1 MCDFGLYQDGRAGE
15 AGTASTV
22 GIASDAS
29 ARTFATRARL
39 IEMMRSVLALFCLA
53 LVVAGCGS
61 SSNNDAQVTVPGLLA
76 PAKTPDEWAQRVVNR
91 LLRPLNQDLVVVSS
105 FNNPQVRVYIV
116 TQNEQALATIHNRL
130 NDLQKCTQKLDI
142 IGKPPGSD
150 AKLEHVDQELR
161 AACAAYE
168 QVATK
173 LSKATE
179 LFTTGKSDKVV
190 EGEKLQAS
198 ASAPSRIAAQH
209 LGAAIKTAQSLA
221 PFRRAGLQPSV

>member
-1 MCDFGLYQDGRAGE
+1 VSWWEGDSARLCDFGFHQDG
-15 AGTASTV
+15 
-22 GIASDAS
+22 
-29 ARTFATRARL
+29 RTFATRTRL

-61 SSNNDAQVTVPGLLA
+61 NSNSDANVTVPHLLA

-91 LLRPLNQDLVVVSS
+91 LLRPLNQDLVVLSS
-105 FNNPQVRVYIV
+105 FNSPQVRVYIV

-130 NDLQKCTQKLDI
+130 SDLQKCTQKLDI

-150 AKLEHVDQELR
+150 AKLEHIDQELR

-173 LSKATE
+173 LTKATD
-179 LFTTGKSDKVV
+179 LFTTGKSDKVI
-190 EGEKLQAS
+190 EAEKLQAS
-198 ASAPSRIAAQH
+198 ASTPSRIAAQH
-209 LGAAIKTAQSLA
+209 LGAAIKTAQSMA
-221 PFRRAGLQPSV
+221 PFRRAGLKPSV